1 MANELPYTVDAY
13 NTLCAAIAQGAAR
26 VKYEGKEIDFR
37 SLNDMLRIKGLM
49 EAVLFPSKK
58 KATRKFLNFKKG
70 FN

>member
-1 MANELPYTVDAY
+1 MANQLPYTVDAY
-13 NTLCAAIAQGAAR
+13 NTLCAAISQGAAR

-49 EAVLFPSKK
+49 EAALFPNQKK
-58 KATRKFLNFKKG
+58 TTRKYLNFKKG